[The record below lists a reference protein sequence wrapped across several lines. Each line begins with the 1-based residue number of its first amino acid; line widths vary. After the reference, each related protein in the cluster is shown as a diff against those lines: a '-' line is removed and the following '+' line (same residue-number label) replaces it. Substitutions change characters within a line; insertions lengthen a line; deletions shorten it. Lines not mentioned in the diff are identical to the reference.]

1 MQILIL
7 LSLNNS
13 PKVALKNLQ
22 NWLLYIKRC
31 FIMFYNY
38 YQYDDY
44 NFDSCTAKG
53 VCATDPTISSLQEV
67 IIMYLKQ
74 LAFYTLKLKKR
85 GVTNKIIK
93 DNIIN
98 TLSGL
103 VSNTD
108 YSQEQFKS
116 IIMTIYEN
124 LRQSK
129 ILYERICKDNNIN
142 AEKLESQLK
151 VDKQLNLTEAIKQ
164 GEKEFIRKNKLLT
177 PKQRHLYEI
186 MFVLIKNVCINLI
199 QLNSYGQNCEDA
211 YYSMLQLLNMIN
223 YRKVSPE
230 KLKKVIESFTKINY
244 KLIRMIHD
252 VEIKTYGTP
261 ETVEVSF
268 STRPHKA
275 VLVSGSNLKE
285 LEAVLKATNNT
296 DIDVY
301 THGSMIVGHT
311 FPKLKIY
318 PQLKGQFGLGVE
330 NCLLD
335 FATFPGAILMTKNS
349 LQNVEYLYRGR
360 LFTTDLN
367 APKGVTKIENG
378 DFKPFLKS
386 ALDAKGFAKG
396 QVREPLV
403 LGFQDEVIEK
413 RVDSIIAKIR
423 ARDIKHLIIIG
434 ILNHTSLQK
443 RYFERLLKTLPQNSY
458 AITLST
464 YIPKANTFQINSS
477 YDFSIMYKI
486 MEEFNK
492 KMPDKMFDTSVFLTK
507 CDKYAIANMLN
518 LKTLGAKNI
527 FLSHCSP
534 MVINQ
539 IILDA
544 FKDIFDIK
552 VISTPRDDMAII
564 ER

>member
-1 MQILIL
+1 
-7 LSLNNS
+7 
-13 PKVALKNLQ
+13 
-22 NWLLYIKRC
+22 
-31 FIMFYNY
+31 MFYNY

-85 GVTNKIIK
+85 GVTNKVIK

-151 VDKQLNLTEAIKQ
+151 VDKQLDLTEAIKQ

-199 QLNSYGQNCEDA
+199 QLNSYEQNCEDA

-275 VLVSGSNLKE
+275 VLVSG
-285 LEAVLKATNNT
+285 
-296 DIDVY
+296 
-301 THGSMIVGHT
+301 
-311 FPKLKIY
+311 
-318 PQLKGQFGLGVE
+318 
-330 NCLLD
+330 
-335 FATFPGAILMTKNS
+335 
-349 LQNVEYLYRGR
+349 
-360 LFTTDLN
+360 
-367 APKGVTKIENG
+367 
-378 DFKPFLKS
+378 
-386 ALDAKGFAKG
+386 
-396 QVREPLV
+396 
-403 LGFQDEVIEK
+403 
-413 RVDSIIAKIR
+413 
-423 ARDIKHLIIIG
+423 
-434 ILNHTSLQK
+434 
-443 RYFERLLKTLPQNSY
+443 
-458 AITLST
+458 
-464 YIPKANTFQINSS
+464 
-477 YDFSIMYKI
+477 
-486 MEEFNK
+486 
-492 KMPDKMFDTSVFLTK
+492 
-507 CDKYAIANMLN
+507 
-518 LKTLGAKNI
+518 
-527 FLSHCSP
+527 
-534 MVINQ
+534 
-539 IILDA
+539 
-544 FKDIFDIK
+544 
-552 VISTPRDDMAII
+552 
-564 ER
+564 